1 MGKYRHWR
9 NFPAPRHAGSKMNYV
24 CFTCR
29 RSVKQER
36 ERELVK
42 CPECA
47 RPMVNMGRYFRV
59 PPRHA
64 DNQWRKVALLV
75 DAGVPFHSNYVPL
88 LMGNAM
94 KTLAQAKQAVGR
106 WRSQA
111 SK

>member
-9 NFPAPRHAGSKMNYV
+9 LFPSPRAAGSKMNYV
-24 CFTCR
+24 CFACR

-47 RPMVNMGRYFRV
+47 RPMVNMGLYFKA
-59 PPRHA
+59 PPRRA
-64 DNQWRKVALLV
+64 DNQWRKVELLV
-75 DAGVPFHSNYVPL
+75 NAGVNFKSKYVPL
-88 LMGNAM
+88 LNGNAM

-106 WRSQA
+106 WRSRGL
-111 SK
+111 K